1 MTSTNVKLLVAVV
14 AGVVAAVLV
23 NQAVKA
29 WLQWP
34 ETAEAIAA
42 GVAGTLTGLAVHK
55 MFDPVG

>member
-1 MTSTNVKLLVAVV
+1 MNTNTKLLVAVV
-14 AGVVAAVLV
+14 AGVTAAVVV

-34 ETAEAIAA
+34 ETYEAIAA
-42 GVAGTLTGLAVHK
+42 GIAGTLTGLMVHK